1 MKRGLYILCLLAIVS
16 CKTNNQYKNNLV
28 INDKNYFEL
37 PGLNVMVFEDIYP
50 EGHQGGVGIIHQGVR
65 VATNGD
71 LRLEPTPGQWQPIPK
86 VGKRTIDKDANLISV
101 KLWFPD
107 SSINRKGYNPI
118 IYPDLRFTYTVNVK
132 GAGDEFII
140 TVNLDKALP
149 AEWYGKVGFNME
161 LYPATLFGKT
171 WIMDN
176 KSGIFPRQAN
186 GPVTLD
192 NENENQAVPLAMGRK
207 LVIVPESDSQRIT
220 FESANSDLQLLDGRI
235 RHTNGWF
242 VIRSLIPDG
251 ATTEAIKWTVKA
263 NIIPGWKSNPVVH
276 VSQVGYHPGQPKIAI
291 VELDASDKAD
301 KKAMLLQITEKG
313 GTKPVRALKGVKWGS
328 FLRYNYLRFDF
339 SDIREEGVYTVE
351 YGDIQSNPFLIS
363 PDIYKRHVWQPTL
376 EDFLPVQMCH
386 MRVNEAYKVWHGVCH
401 MDDALMAPV
410 DSILFDGY
418 KQGPSTLT
426 HYKSGDHV
434 PGLNTGGWHDAG
446 DDDLRIESQAG
457 TVQLLSLA
465 WEEFRPEYDATT
477 INQRLHQVDMHKPD
491 GKPDILQ
498 QIEHGVLT
506 ILGGYDNLGRVYRG
520 IISPT
525 IPQYTLV
532 GDVSTQTNNLTYKPA
547 IRYDGTLETAQGLKD
562 DRMVFTEENPS
573 HEFSAIQGLA
583 CAARALKEYDN
594 NLSDRCLKAAES
606 LWKQPRTITR
616 RDIDDQICAASELL
630 ISTKK
635 QEYKDFLLSMT
646 DSIARRISSVGWV
659 VIRTIPIMENTS
671 FQSELEKALTGFS
684 KEITEQEK
692 ENPFGVP
699 YRPHIWGAGW
709 NIQEFGV
716 HQYYLS
722 KYFPKLFNQDFM
734 FNALNFVLGCHPG
747 ENTASFASGV
757 GSRSMTIAYG
767 YNRADWS
774 YIPGGVVSGT
784 ALIRPDFP
792 ELKDFPFLWQ
802 QAEYVLGGGESNY
815 LFLVL
820 AVDKVLSGNR

>member
-1 MKRGLYILCLLAIVS
+1 MKPIVACLLVLLAVS
-16 CKTNNQYKNNLV
+16 CKTSNYDPAKLI
-28 INDKNYFEL
+28 INDQDYFEL

-50 EGHQGGVGIIHQGVR
+50 EGHQGGVGIIQQGVR

-71 LRLEPTPGQWQPIPK
+71 VRLEATPGQWQPIPR
-86 VGKRTIDKDANLISV
+86 VGKRTVDRAGNRISV

-107 SSINRKGYNPI
+107 SSINRKGFNPV
-118 IYPDLRFTYTVNVK
+118 IYPDLAFTYTVHVK
-132 GAGDEFII
+132 GKGDAFVI
-140 TVNLDKALP
+140 TVDLDKPIP
-149 AEWYGKVGFNME
+149 ASWIGKVGFNME
-161 LYPATLFGKT
+161 LYPAALFGKA
-171 WIMDN
+171 WIMDDRR
-176 KSGIFPRQAN
+176 GIFPRQAN

-192 NENENQAVPLAMGRK
+192 AGHENQAVPLATGHK
-207 LVIVPESDSQRIT
+207 LVIVPESDAQRIS
-220 FESANSDLQLLDGRI
+220 FESDRADLQLIDGRI

-242 VIRSLIPDG
+242 VVRSLIGAG
-251 ATTEAIKWTVKA
+251 ATREAVKWTVRV
-263 NIIPGWKSNPVVH
+263 NTIPGWKSKPVVH
-276 VSQVGYHPGQPKIAI
+276 VSQVGYLPHQPKVAI
-291 VELDASDKAD
+291 IELDKSDKSI
-301 KKAMLLQITEKG
+301 KKASLFLINDRGERK
-313 GTKPVRALKGVKWGS
+313 KVRSAKATQWGR

-339 SDIREEGVYTVE
+339 SDVKKEGLYVVQ
-351 YGDIQSNPFLIS
+351 YGDVQSNTFSIS
-363 PDIYKRHVWQPTL
+363 ADIYKRHVWQPTL

-386 MRVNEAYKVWHGVCH
+386 MRVNEAYRVWHGVCH
-401 MDDALMAPV
+401 LDDALMAPV
-410 DSILFDGY
+410 DSNHFDGY
-418 KQGPSTLT
+418 RQGPSTLT
-426 HYKSGDHV
+426 CYKPGEHV
-434 PGLNTGGWHDAG
+434 PGLNSGGWHDAG

-477 INQRLHQVDMHKPD
+477 INQRMHQVDMHKPD

-506 ILGGYDNLGRVYRG
+506 MLGGYESLGRLYRG

-525 IPQYTLV
+525 IPQYTMV
-532 GDVSTQTNNLTYKPA
+532 GDISNQTNNLVYNRS
-547 IRYDGTLETAQGLKD
+547 IHVDSTLATMQGIKD

-583 CAARALKEYDN
+583 AASRALHDYN
-594 NLSDRCLKAAES
+594 PPLAGRCLKAAEN
-606 LWKQPRTITR
+606 LWRMPRKVTG
-616 RDIDDQICAASELL
+616 RDLDEQICAASELF
-630 ISTKK
+630 ITTKN
-635 QEYKDFLLSMT
+635 QVYSDFLVKMK
-646 DSIARRISSVGWV
+646 DSIAGSISSVGWV
-659 VIRTIPIMENTS
+659 VVRTMPLIPDKGY
-671 FQSELEKALTGFS
+671 QSVLQKAFAGLS
-684 KEITEQEK
+684 RDIDRQEK
-692 ENPFGVP
+692 ETPFGVP

-722 KYFPKLFNQDFM
+722 KYFPDLFNRELM
-734 FNALNFVLGCHPG
+734 CNALNFVLGCHPG
-747 ENTASFASGV
+747 ENTAAFASGV

-820 AVDKVLSGNR
+820 AVDKTMSNE